1 MLISCYQI
9 NPHLTITHSHFSQ
22 FFIVILGFIK
32 FLGPYYMLL
41 ITKRRKIGVICGH
54 AVYAITKSEILP
66 IPNSSVQ
73 PSVAYSK
80 NENRYVVNSA
90 YKWLFITGLCFNGW
104 FHWIYIDTRSSYA
117 QWILQRT
124 SISATP
130 IVSCIVFKRIYLLTR
145 KGSFLMKQCLFG
157 TSS

>member
-1 MLISCYQI
+1 
-9 NPHLTITHSHFSQ
+9 
-22 FFIVILGFIK
+22 
-32 FLGPYYMLL
+32 MLL

-80 NENRYVVNSA
+80 NENRY
-90 YKWLFITGLCFNGW
+90 KKLLCSVDLTKDFY
-104 FHWIYIDTRSSYA
+104 FSYSYRVMHSF
-117 QWILQRT
+117 QKNLSTHEKGQFLNETMFVWNEFLT
-124 SISATP
+124 STIHNQLKNNLWTVAL
-130 IVSCIVFKRIYLLTR
+130 VYGYFKQVKLSIAE
-145 KGSFLMKQCLFG
+145 K